1 MNVRPPPQTLPG
13 ARATISLVNDQTTG
27 VAAPALPGPAE
38 ANAARRSLLRWLFI
52 AGLLL
57 YLVTTGTNFSS
68 GDSAAELRV
77 AQSLAEHGWV
87 DVPQQKHQLCGGWG
101 CQGTDGRFYAT
112 HAIGYSLFLLPF
124 YAGAQGIVRL
134 LHSPNCADGVKEG
147 CVPVQLISWT
157 GCALTATT
165 VALLCLLVLEL
176 GYTARRA
183 LLVALLYGF
192 ATLAWPY
199 ARYGF
204 DVTLTALLLLGA
216 YRETLHALG
225 ALPTLASPSP
235 CALPSSQYH
244 IAAPGWLSPERRW
257 LRAGGLAA
265 LALLVRLPAAA
276 AVLPLGSCVLWAALR
291 PGPARTPRPLAAFG
305 LPLLGALA
313 FTCWYNLARFGSAS
327 PFADGHATNSADGL
341 ATFPLYSFAA
351 LLVSPGEGLLW
362 YSPVLLLL
370 FPCIPA
376 FRRAHPTAC
385 ILALAIAGFELLP
398 YLPVRDWVG
407 GYSWGPRFL
416 VQSLPLLALPLTA
429 LPDVARTARA
439 RLLVAAIVA
448 LSALIG
454 LAGLLVSYHD
464 RLRLTWGGALPDA
477 LQVWDPARS
486 PIIDHLRTLWVYIT
500 HPGRATRI
508 PDRGDSFDLW
518 WLTLW
523 RTNGTPPGLTIA
535 IAAALAL
542 LALLAAV
549 RTWRAAQ
556 RLP

>member
-1 MNVRPPPQTLPG
+1 MAGVSILPR
-13 ARATISLVNDQTTG
+13 ARATIRPVSHTSPRIPPPRP
-27 VAAPALPGPAE
+27 AALPSAVEVGPA
-38 ANAARRSLLRWLFI
+38 RRALLLWLFV
-52 AGLLL
+52 ASLLL
-57 YLVTTGTNFSS
+57 YLVTAGANFSS

-87 DVPQQKHQLCGGWG
+87 DVPQQKQQLCGGWG
-101 CQGTDGRFYAT
+101 CHGADGRFYAT
-112 HAIGYSLFLLPF
+112 HAVGYSLFLLPF

-134 LHSPNCADGVKEG
+134 LHSPNCKDGVKEG

-157 GCALTATT
+157 GCALTAAT

-176 GYTARRA
+176 GYNARRA

-216 YRETLHALG
+216 YREALHALG
-225 ALPTLASPSP
+225 ALTTVPASFPLVAIP
-235 CALPSSQYH
+235 DR
-244 IAAPGWLSPERRW
+244 LSPERRW
-257 LRAGGLAA
+257 LRAGGFAA
-265 LALLVRLPAAA
+265 LAILVRLPAAS
-276 AVLPLGSCVLWAALR
+276 AVVPLACCALWAAR
-291 PGPARTPRPLAAFG
+291 PGRAAHSLRLLAAFA

-313 FTCWYNLARFGSAS
+313 FTCWYNWARFGSVS
-327 PFADGHATNSADGL
+327 LLADGHAANSADQL
-341 ATFPLYSFAA
+341 ATFPPYSLAA

-362 YSPVLLLL
+362 YAPALLLL
-370 FPCIPA
+370 FPCVPT
-376 FRRAHPTAC
+376 FRRAQPVAC
-385 ILALAIAGFELLP
+385 ALALAIPGFGLLP

-407 GYSWGPRFL
+407 GYAWGPRFL
-416 VQSLPLLALPLTA
+416 VQSLPLLAMPLATLPE
-429 LPDVARTARA
+429 VACTVRA
-439 RLLVAAIVA
+439 RLLAAAIVA

-454 LAGLLVSYHD
+454 LAGFLVSYHD
-464 RLRLTWGGALPDA
+464 RLLLTWGGALPDGA
-477 LQVWDPARS
+477 RVWDPARS
-486 PIIDHLRTLWVYIT
+486 PILDHLRTLWVYIT
-500 HPGRATRI
+500 HPARATRI

-523 RTNGTPPGLTIA
+523 RNNGTPPGLTTA

-556 RLP
+556 RLPR

>member
-1 MNVRPPPQTLPG
+1 LQPVLTPVP
-13 ARATISLVNDQTTG
+13 
-27 VAAPALPGPAE
+27 AAPGPA
-38 ANAARRSLLRWLFI
+38 RRILLRWLFI
-52 AGLLL
+52 ASLLL
-57 YLVTTGTNFSS
+57 YMVTAGANFSS
-68 GDSAAELRV
+68 GDSSAELRV

-101 CQGTDGRFYAT
+101 CQGADRRFYAT

-124 YAGAQGIVRL
+124 YAGAQGTVRL
-134 LHSPNCADGVKEG
+134 LHSPNCQAGVKEG

-157 GCALTATT
+157 GCALTAAT

-192 ATLAWPY
+192 ATMAWPY

-204 DVTLTALLLLGA
+204 DVTLTALLLLGT
-216 YRETLHALG
+216 YREALHALG
-225 ALPTLASPSP
+225 ALTIHATPLPR
-235 CALPSSQYH
+235 ALPSSQH
-244 IAAPGWLSPERRW
+244 RRAAPDRLSPERRW

-265 LALLVRLPAAA
+265 LAILVRLPAAS
-276 AVLPLGSCVLWAALR
+276 AVLPLGCCVLWAALR

-313 FTCWYNLARFGSAS
+313 FTCWYNWARFGSAS
-327 PFADGHATNSADGL
+327 PFADGHATNSADQL
-341 ATFPLYSFAA
+341 ATFPPYSLAA
-351 LLVSPGEGLLW
+351 LLVSPGEGLLL

-385 ILALAIAGFELLP
+385 ILALAIAGFGLLP

-407 GYSWGPRFL
+407 GYAWGPRFL
-416 VQSLPLLALPLTA
+416 VQSLPLLALPLAA
-429 LPDVARTARA
+429 LPDVASTVRA

-448 LSALIG
+448 LSTLIG
-454 LAGLLVSYHD
+454 LAGFLVSYHD
-464 RLRLTWGGALPDA
+464 RLLLTLGGALPDA
-477 LQVWDPARS
+477 AQVWDPARS

-500 HPGRATRI
+500 HPERATRI

-523 RTNGTPPGLTIA
+523 RNNGTPPGLTIA

-542 LALLAAV
+542 LTLLAAG

-556 RLP
+556 RLPR

>member
-1 MNVRPPPQTLPG
+1 MSPSPP
-13 ARATISLVNDQTTG
+13 RAPTAHP
-27 VAAPALPGPAE
+27 AAPPVPAASGPASRTLL
-38 ANAARRSLLRWLFI
+38 RRLFVASLLIYLLT
-52 AGLLL
+52 AGA
-57 YLVTTGTNFSS
+57 NFSS

-87 DVPQQKHQLCGGWG
+87 DVPQQKQQRCGGWG
-101 CQGTDGRFYAT
+101 CQGSDGRFYAT

-157 GCALTATT
+157 GCALTAAT

-204 DVTLTALLLLGA
+204 DVTLTALLLLAA
-216 YRETLHALG
+216 YREALHALG
-225 ALPTLASPSP
+225 ALPALAPPSP
-235 CALPSSQYH
+235 H
-244 IAAPGWLSPERRW
+244 HHVTAPGRLSPERCW

-265 LALLVRLPAAA
+265 FAILVRLPAASA
-276 AVLPLGSCVLWAALR
+276 ILPLAACALWAAHPHR
-291 PGPARTPRPLAAFG
+291 PARGLRPLAAFA
-305 LPLLGALA
+305 LPPLGALA
-313 FTCWYNLARFGSAS
+313 FTCWYNWARFGSLS
-327 PFADGHATNSADGL
+327 PLADGHATNSADQL
-341 ATFPLYSFAA
+341 ATFPPYSLAA

-376 FRRAHPTAC
+376 FRRARPIAC
-385 ILALAIAGFELLP
+385 ILALAIAGFGLLP

-407 GYSWGPRFL
+407 GYAWGPRFL
-416 VQSLPLLALPLTA
+416 VQSLPLLALPLAT
-429 LPDVARTARA
+429 LPDAARATRA
-439 RLLVAAIVA
+439 RLAAASLVA
-448 LSALIG
+448 LSTLIG
-454 LAGLLVSYHD
+454 LAGFLVSYHD
-464 RLRLTWGGALPDA
+464 RLLRTWGGSLPDA
-477 LQVWDPARS
+477 AQVWDPARS
-486 PIIDHLRTLWVYIT
+486 PILDHLRTLRVYVT
-500 HPGRATRI
+500 HPERAARI

-523 RTNGTPPGLTIA
+523 RNNGTPPALTVA
-535 IAAALAL
+535 IAGALAL
-542 LALLAAV
+542 LALLAAI
-549 RTWRAAQ
+549 RTWRAA
-556 RLP
+556 RSLP